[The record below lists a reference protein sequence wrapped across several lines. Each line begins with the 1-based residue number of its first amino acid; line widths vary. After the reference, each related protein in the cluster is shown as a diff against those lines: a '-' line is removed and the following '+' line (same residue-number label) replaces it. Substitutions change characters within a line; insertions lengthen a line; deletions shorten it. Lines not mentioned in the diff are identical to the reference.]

1 MTNLLS
7 TLSETLQNK
16 LSDYKVYN
24 VFVEYGEVNVF
35 SEYDLDYSF
44 ITAIENEIAEVRLM
58 DLSERVTF
66 KHASELLGLK
76 SRISLQNAKKNGFF
90 LSIAQKKHAARVGP
104 RGNSG
109 HQDIVF

>member
-24 VFVEYGEVNVF
+24 VFIECGEVNVF

-44 ITAIENEIAEVRLM
+44 ITAIENEIAEKGIL
-58 DLSERVTF
+58 
-66 KHASELLGLK
+66 
-76 SRISLQNAKKNGFF
+76 
-90 LSIAQKKHAARVGP
+90 
-104 RGNSG
+104 
-109 HQDIVF
+109 